1 VELLIFE
8 VSPRLVSFPYGLL
21 TFDKTLDRLGR
32 PFGRTI
38 DCDLTEHQRKLTNGI
53 DRIVIRVLEQET
65 TASIEHTIKETS
77 EKSGETTMERERA
90 KHGVIDGTYGQGFLE
105 VCTEVRQG
113 YRQKR

>member
-21 TFDKTLDRLGR
+21 TFDKSFDRLGR

-38 DCDLTEHQRKLTNGI
+38 DRDLAKHQRKLTNGV
-53 DRIVIRVLEQET
+53 DRVVIRIIEQET

-77 EKSGETTMERERA
+77 EKSGETSMPRKTLE
-90 KHGVIDGTYGQGFLE
+90 HSVIHDPL
-105 VCTEVRQG
+105 V
-113 YRQKR
+113 